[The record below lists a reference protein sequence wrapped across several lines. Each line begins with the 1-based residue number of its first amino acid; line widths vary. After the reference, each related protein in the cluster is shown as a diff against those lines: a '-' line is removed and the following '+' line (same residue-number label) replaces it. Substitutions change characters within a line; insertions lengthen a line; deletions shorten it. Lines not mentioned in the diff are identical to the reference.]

1 MDRVTK
7 RSRAWALGSILLLG
21 VGPARGQDEAKE
33 TSASLHWVRDGQP
46 LAERGPRLA
55 MTPPPVEGTDEEG
68 YAVLLVA
75 PASSKLPA
83 TLTITSFRA
92 GASPS
97 ADAGPSA
104 GRRAAIEVVERA
116 LQPVACPPNIE
127 KGRSCAQS
135 APLRVVID
143 ETDRHHPLLEQ
154 RSILGELGGTLSVQ
168 AEGVARPFES
178 SIEGDAPRMRA
189 KLRVRLVR
197 MLSKGPAPIGRDSE
211 DAVRLAREEIDR
223 ANSVWGVCGVSF
235 GAGADADVSVVDPP
249 PPFLLS
255 VGCEAPALAKH
266 DATFR
271 FAVDG
276 RELSVAIPRGSNPR
290 AAARLVKA
298 ALDKWGYRVTV
309 SDNRASHAMTLGSSD
324 VLVLRASGFPA
335 TLTAPKSGAVSSD
348 PTLDAC
354 IGRVDLE
361 DGLQHFTD
369 TDAVAG
375 TLEERTL
382 VKAFDDGDP
391 STVEVLVVPSFGG
404 DARIGESFI
413 FLERGAIRNV
423 VLEDRAGFRAQ
434 KASFTLAHELGH
446 VLLDQPGHPDDFSG
460 DTPTSLMDADAV
472 DASAFGPRRLSPA
485 ECARARRQSGPDGLS
500 PILQPWPLPQAI
512 EEPGRRK
519 GKLTPQ

>member
-1 MDRVTK
+1 MDRIAA
-7 RSRAWALGSILLLG
+7 SLLG
-21 VGPARGQDEAKE
+21 VLALVFVGPARGQDAAKPQA
-33 TSASLHWVRDGQP
+33 TLHWKKDAAPLPDG
-46 LAERGPRLA
+46 RGPRLA
-55 MTPPPVEGTDEEG
+55 MTPPPVDGSDGEA
-68 YAVLLVA
+68 YSVLIVS
-75 PASSKLPA
+75 PSSKLPA
-83 TLTITSFRA
+83 LVTITSRHPDAGGRA
-92 GASPS
+92 GA
-97 ADAGPSA
+97 
-104 GRRAAIEVVERA
+104 AIEIVERELKA
-116 LQPVACPPNIE
+116 IACPAGSPE
-127 KGRSCAQS
+127 SSTCGQS

-143 ETDRHHPLLEQ
+143 ETDRHHPLLEK

-168 AEGVARPFES
+168 AEGLSTIETA
-178 SIEGDAPRMRA
+178 IEGEAPRARA

-197 MLSKGPAPIGRDSE
+197 MLSKGPAPIGRDTD
-211 DAVRLAREEIDR
+211 DAVRLAREEVER
-223 ANSVWGVCGVSF
+223 ANTVWGVCGISF
-235 GAGADADVSVVDPP
+235 GPGADADVAVVDPP
-249 PPFLLS
+249 PPFLLA
-255 VGCEAPALAKH
+255 VGCDAPAVARQ

-276 RELSVAIPRGSNPR
+276 REVSVAIPRGTNPR
-290 AAARLVKA
+290 SAARLVKA
-298 ALDKWGYRVTV
+298 SLDKLGYRVTV
-309 SDNRASHAMTLGSSD
+309 SDNRASHATTLGSSD
-324 VLVLRASGFPA
+324 VLVARASGFPA
-335 TLTAPKSGAVSSD
+335 MLTPPKSGTLSSD
-348 PTLDAC
+348 PALDAC

-391 STVEVLVVPSFGG
+391 ATVEVLVVPSFGG

-446 VLLDQPGHPDDFSG
+446 VLLDQPGHPDDFAG

-472 DASAFGPRRLSPA
+472 DASAFGPRRISPA

-500 PILQPWPLPQAI
+500 PILQLWPVKASAK
-512 EEPGRRK
+512 EAGRRK
-519 GKLTPQ
+519 AKVAPQ